1 MSYFALILSAINI
14 ILFFIFLIKFKSI
27 FSTDSILEKTA
38 KRVDKMIAEL
48 NENAQRDLDL
58 LSSSSRKI
66 QKQLDD
72 ADTQMQLFHEATQ
85 RLREMLA
92 EVENKKESKVFSVVE
107 NKEVQNNNSFQS
119 QNLFQGSTLSKA
131 STISQKVNAYKQNE
145 NSPNEYNK
153 NIQQPDLFTE
163 EKQNM
168 FINESGVAYKEIPL
182 VVTKVVDEIPKN
194 QKKSLKQ
201 SVIELYNQ
209 GYTIEQITME
219 LSCSETEVQLI
230 IDMI

>member
-14 ILFFIFLIKFKSI
+14 VLFFIFLIKFKSI

-66 QKQLDD
+66 KKQLDD
-72 ADTQMQLFHEATQ
+72 AEVQMQLFHEATQ

-107 NKEVQNNNSFQS
+107 NKEVHTKKSFQN
-119 QNLFQGSTLSKA
+119 Q
-131 STISQKVNAYKQNE
+131 ISFLKDVDLVVNDGE
-145 NSPNEYNK
+145 IVS
-153 NIQQPDLFTE
+153 L
-163 EKQNM
+163 
-168 FINESGVAYKEIPL
+168 INFIPL
-182 VVTKVVDEIPKN
+182 IKMNIDTIIPIIPSKN
-194 QKKSLKQ
+194 AL
-201 SVIELYNQ
+201 
-209 GYTIEQITME
+209 G
-219 LSCSETEVQLI
+219 
-230 IDMI
+230 

>member
-92 EVENKKESKVFSVVE
+92 EVEYKKESKVFSVVE
-107 NKEVQNNNSFQS
+107 NNEVQNNKSFQS
-119 QNLFQGSTLSKA
+119 QNLFQCST
-131 STISQKVNAYKQNE
+131 T
-145 NSPNEYNK
+145 
-153 NIQQPDLFTE
+153 LF
-163 EKQNM
+163 K
-168 FINESGVAYKEIPL
+168 I
-182 VVTKVVDEIPKN
+182 
-194 QKKSLKQ
+194 
-201 SVIELYNQ
+201 
-209 GYTIEQITME
+209 
-219 LSCSETEVQLI
+219 LI
-230 IDMI
+230 CFCL

>member
-92 EVENKKESKVFSVVE
+92 EVE
-107 NKEVQNNNSFQS
+107 
-119 QNLFQGSTLSKA
+119 LL
-131 STISQKVNAYKQNE
+131 
-145 NSPNEYNK
+145 
-153 NIQQPDLFTE
+153 E
-163 EKQNM
+163 E
-168 FINESGVAYKEIPL
+168 L
-182 VVTKVVDEIPKN
+182 
-194 QKKSLKQ
+194 
-201 SVIELYNQ
+201 
-209 GYTIEQITME
+209 E
-219 LSCSETEVQLI
+219 LS
-230 IDMI
+230 